1 MKEDQKEFLR
11 KVANVCELTL
21 YTSEMNNKLLKNAIR
36 EASSDQLLAPVS
48 ISTYPQ
54 FIPFVK
60 HSLPENSSTALSTVV
75 AWPRGDG
82 CSEAIDAEIYN
93 AVEYYKVHEI
103 EYVVDYRSFIYPIL
117 YKYTHQLLLQQ
128 MEKVI
133 NEIARV
139 KSLIGPNILLKVVLE
154 IGEINEASRLSS
166 LVRCAILGGADFIV
180 TCTGKVKKGL
190 NSQDLKQLLI
200 EIKSS
205 IEGESPCDKEI
216 AAGDDEEILEGLQAY
231 YDESFVKGTLILPN
245 RLRYLQK
252 RKVGI
257 KLQGGVSSLDIAR
270 EFIKQ
275 VEDVLGSEY
284 VSSPNT
290 FRIGSSTLHP
300 LIIQELLGID
310 DELRIIHTLGIK
322 PTNTEQFNQED
333 NISSPENEVVG
344 ISHPSAPV
352 SSNQTREKIGPQEVS
367 DINKDIIKVEALNG
381 DKTIISDSDLVGNK
395 SKVISVE
402 YLIN

>member
-1 MKEDQKEFLR
+1 M
-11 KVANVCELTL
+11 
-21 YTSEMNNKLLKNAIR
+21 
-36 EASSDQLLAPVS
+36 
-48 ISTYPQ
+48 
-54 FIPFVK
+54 
-60 HSLPENSSTALSTVV
+60 
-75 AWPRGDG
+75 
-82 CSEAIDAEIYN
+82 
-93 AVEYYKVHEI
+93 
-103 EYVVDYRSFIYPIL
+103 L

-139 KSLIGPNILLKVVLE
+139 KSLIGPNILLKVILE

-180 TCTGKVKKGL
+180 TCTGKVRKGL
-190 NSQDLKQLLI
+190 NCEDLKQVLT
-200 EIKSS
+200 EVKSS
-205 IEGESPCDKEI
+205 MEGESPCDKEI
-216 AAGDDEEILEGLQAY
+216 AAGDDEEVLDMLQAY
-231 YDESFVKGTLILPN
+231 YDESFVKGTLVLPN

-252 RKVGI
+252 RTVGI

-270 EFIKQ
+270 GFINQ
-275 VEDVLGSEY
+275 VEEVLGKEY

-310 DELRIIHTLGIK
+310 DELRIVHTLGIK
-322 PTNTEQFNQED
+322 PSDVEQVNQE
-333 NISSPENEVVG
+333 NNELPSEGEITG

-352 SSNQTREKIGPQEVS
+352 SSNQTRENIGSREAI

-381 DKTIISDSDLVGNK
+381 GNIIIQESDLENK
-395 SKVISVE
+395 SRVISVE

>member
-1 MKEDQKEFLR
+1 MGEDQKEFLR
-11 KVANVCELTL
+11 KVANICELTL
-21 YTSEMNNKLLKNAIR
+21 YSSDMNNRLLRNAIR
-36 EASSDQLLAPVS
+36 EASSDQILAPVS

-54 FIPFVK
+54 FIPSVK
-60 HSLPENSSTALSTVV
+60 HSLPENSNTALSTVV

-103 EYVVDYRSFIYPIL
+103 EYVVDYRSFIYPML

-133 NEIARV
+133 NEIAHV

-190 NSQDLKQLLI
+190 NSEDLKQLLT
-200 EIKSS
+200 EVKHS

-216 AAGDDEEILEGLQAY
+216 AAGDDEEVLEMLQAY
-231 YDESFVKGTLILPN
+231 YDENFVNGTLILPN

-252 RKVGI
+252 RTVGI

-270 EFIKQ
+270 EFMDQ
-275 VEDVLGSEY
+275 VEEALGKEY

-300 LIIQELLGID
+300 LIIQELLGFD
-310 DELRIIHTLGIK
+310 DELRIVHTLGIK
-322 PTNTEQFNQED
+322 PSNSEQSNQENND
-333 NISSPENEVVG
+333 LPSENELTG

-352 SSNQTREKIGPQEVS
+352 SSNQTRENIDSREVIDVS
-367 DINKDIIKVEALNG
+367 KDIIKVEALGEGGN
-381 DKTIISDSDLVGNK
+381 IISEGDLQNK

>member
-1 MKEDQKEFLR
+1 MGEDQKEFLR

-21 YTSEMNNKLLKNAIR
+21 YSSEMNNKLLKNAIR

-54 FIPFVK
+54 FIPSVK
-60 HSLPENSSTALSTVV
+60 HSLPENSTTALSTVV

-103 EYVVDYRSFIYPIL
+103 EYVVDYRSFIYPML

-128 MEKVI
+128 MERVI

-180 TCTGKVKKGL
+180 TCTGKVKVGL
-190 NSQDLKQLLI
+190 NSEDLKQVLN

-216 AAGDDEEILEGLQAY
+216 AAGDDDEVLERLQAH
-231 YDESFVKGTLILPN
+231 YDESFVKGTIIFPN

-252 RKVGI
+252 RTVGI
-257 KLQGGVSSLDIAR
+257 KLQGGVSSLDTAR
-270 EFIKQ
+270 EFINQ
-275 VEDVLGSEY
+275 VEKVLGKEY
-284 VSSPNT
+284 ISSPNT

-322 PTNTEQFNQED
+322 PNNIEQVNQEE
-333 NISSPENEVVG
+333 IESSPKNELTG
-344 ISHPSAPV
+344 ISHPSAPI
-352 SSNQTREKIGPQEVS
+352 SSNQTHEIVGLTETI
-367 DINKDIIKVEALNG
+367 DNNKDIIKVEALNKDNATISEG
-381 DKTIISDSDLVGNK
+381 DFENNK
-395 SKVISVE
+395 SKIISVE

>member
-1 MKEDQKEFLR
+1 MGEDQKEFLR
-11 KVANVCELTL
+11 KVANICELTL
-21 YTSEMNNKLLKNAIR
+21 YSSDMNNRLLRNAIR
-36 EASSDQLLAPVS
+36 EASSDQILAPVS

-54 FIPFVK
+54 FIPSVK
-60 HSLPENSSTALSTVV
+60 HSLPENSNTALSTVV

-93 AVEYYKVHEI
+93 AVDYYKVHEI
-103 EYVVDYRSFIYPIL
+103 EYVVDYRSFIYPML

-133 NEIARV
+133 NEIAHV

-190 NSQDLKQLLI
+190 NSEDLKQLLV
-200 EIKSS
+200 EVKHS

-216 AAGDDEEILEGLQAY
+216 AAGDDEEVLEMLQAY
-231 YDESFVKGTLILPN
+231 YDENFVNGTLILPN

-252 RKVGI
+252 RTVGI

-270 EFIKQ
+270 EFMDQ
-275 VEDVLGSEY
+275 VEEALGKEY

-300 LIIQELLGID
+300 LIIQELLGFD
-310 DELRIIHTLGIK
+310 DELRIVHTLGIK
-322 PTNTEQFNQED
+322 PSNSEQSNQENND
-333 NISSPENEVVG
+333 LPSENELTG

-352 SSNQTREKIGPQEVS
+352 SSNQTRENIDSREVIDVS
-367 DINKDIIKVEALNG
+367 KDIIKVEALSEGSN
-381 DKTIISDSDLVGNK
+381 IISEGDLQNK